1 MEASFTD
8 KLKKRG
14 EESDDMVKIRDI
26 RIKSLESQV
35 RLREEESVKKLNEY
49 DKLQAL
55 IEQKLGLT
63 EKELAEYK
71 VRYQNKDQDCKEL
84 NKEVLAAKK
93 EGSELQNKLARF
105 DQSKCD
111 EIKALKADH
120 DSIVK
125 DLQRQINQGIT
136 GNPQVSED
144 Q

>member
-1 MEASFTD
+1 
-8 KLKKRG
+8 
-14 EESDDMVKIRDI
+14 
-26 RIKSLESQV
+26 
-35 RLREEESVKKLNEY
+35 
-49 DKLQAL
+49 
-55 IEQKLGLT
+55 LT

-84 NKEVLAAKK
+84 NKEVLTARK

-120 DSIVK
+120 ESIVK
-125 DLQRQINQGIT
+125 ELQRQINQGIT

-144 Q
+144 QQ

>member
-26 RIKSLESQV
+26 RIKSLENQV
-35 RLREEESVKKLNEY
+35 RLREEESVKKSNEY
-49 DKLQAL
+49 DKLLAL

-120 DSIVK
+120 ESIVK